1 MALNT
6 RQGLEAALADINDL
20 IRRVQSQIASTENSN
35 NFTAA
40 EKAPRLA
47 ALRAELAGYQAQQAA
62 LTQQLNQL
70 GPNNQSDGV
79 TTAAAGP
86 TPVEPG
92 PGTTGT
98 VATAPA
104 PLKAGA
110 AVYDPNTPYKV
121 EVNGVGNT
129 GVETV
134 TKQAEKNAADNAQV
148 LVKPQ
153 ANVLDKFNSYTY
165 QASVYLMSPT
175 QYRTLLDSAD
185 RNIPDAQLLFQSGG
199 ASKRNKFFDNDFYI
213 DSITLENVLAGKQT
227 QSAHMTTT
235 LKFTVTE
242 PLGITLL
249 DRLRDAVVDFS
260 PTDASGKVNFSAAQF
275 LMVIRFFGYDQNGK
289 LVSPGIP
296 EMAGNTIK
304 PRAVIEKYIPF
315 LITKINWS
323 VGTKLVTYDIEA
335 APVGQ
340 TTGGSIGRGTV
351 PFDIQ
356 ITAGTIDEFF
366 GGNVKLLNQETGEE
380 YQSDA
385 PPNAAA
391 APGTINQKVTRG
403 IMTALNQFQQ
413 DLVKRNIYTI
423 ADTYEIEFVD
433 ANEIKQAILQL
444 PVDKVDKKTSN
455 SGQPATVSAA
465 SLDSNKVVTTPAKR
479 SLPITAGQSL
489 TQVIDLIIRNS
500 SYINGQAA
508 VTSNPDGEPDPA
520 EKPPQNPMKW
530 FMISYSARPIGDKID
545 PKRNDY
551 AYNIKYTITKY
562 EVPNFD
568 STYFPV
574 AAYPGLHK
582 EYKYWFTGE
591 NTAVLDYSASYDALY
606 NITVSGTKP
615 GDSAQDA
622 RRRLLTS
629 SARDIAKYAYSPR
642 STQGVGYGDGKSNE
656 SSANAA
662 EYLYSPD
669 TLHSSRLRIVGDPA
683 WIQQGSLFKP
693 IDPATF
699 KAEAKLGFM
708 PDGTISFD
716 SAQVLYEIAWQRP
729 EDYDIKTGLADPYA
743 KTFKKYGQREP
754 LQSNIY
760 QALKVV
766 SEFRGGRFEQTIEG
780 ALYLYSK
787 PQASITVR
795 LGENESNAETNK
807 LARQG
812 NPQAQTASQAAAAA
826 NSGGSLTAFGSGAN
840 NPSLTSAAAGVSGTV
855 AAPPLNTTTT
865 NGSPDSPEVA
875 AAQSVT
881 ESVADIVPSRP
892 STPVTSNGQTVS
904 VGGYGFGIRPPNV
917 LPGRTTLNELQAG
930 AQNTPP
936 QLTRIDA

>member
-1 MALNT
+1 MATKLP
-6 RQGLEAALADINDL
+6 AAT
-20 IRRVQSQIASTENSN
+20 QYSY
-35 NFTAA
+35 
-40 EKAPRLA
+40 PR
-47 ALRAELAGYQAQQAA
+47 
-62 LTQQLNQL
+62 
-70 GPNNQSDGV
+70 
-79 TTAAAGP
+79 
-86 TPVEPG
+86 
-92 PGTTGT
+92 
-98 VATAPA
+98 
-104 PLKAGA
+104 
-110 AVYDPNTPYKV
+110 V

-134 TKQAEKNAADNAQV
+134 TKQAEKNAADNAQI
-148 LVKPQ
+148 LVQPQ

-175 QYRTLLDSAD
+175 QYRNLLDSAD
-185 RNIPDAQLLFQSGG
+185 KNIPDAQLLFQSGG
-199 ASKRNKFFDNDFYI
+199 AAARNKFFDNDFYI

-242 PLGITLL
+242 PMGITLL
-249 DRLRDAVVDFS
+249 DRLKDAVVDFS
-260 PTDASGKVNFSAAQF
+260 PTDAAGKVNFSAAQF

-323 VGTKLVTYDIEA
+323 VGTKLVTYDIEG

-366 GGNVKLLNQETGEE
+366 GGNVRLLNQETGEE

-413 DLVKRNIYTI
+413 DLVKRNVYTI

-508 VTSNPDGEPDPA
+508 VNNNPDGSPDPA

-530 FMISYSARPIGDKID
+530 FMISYSARPIGNKID

-669 TLHSSRLRIVGDPA
+669 TLHSSKLRIVGDPA

-699 KAEAKLGFM
+699 KAEAKLGFLA
-708 PDGTISFD
+708 DGTISFD

-729 EDYDIKTGLADPYA
+729 EDYDIQSGLADPYA

-766 SEFRGGRFEQTIEG
+766 SEFRSGRFEQTIEG

-812 NPQAQTASQAAAAA
+812 NPQAQTASQSAAAA
-826 NSGGSLTAFGSGAN
+826 NTGGSLTAFGSGAN

-855 AAPPLNTTTT
+855 LAPPLTTTTT

-892 STPVTSNGQTVS
+892 STPVTSNGQTVG
-904 VGGYGFGIRPPNV
+904 VGGYGFGLRPSNV
-917 LPGRTTLNELQAG
+917 LPSGRTTLNELQAG

>member
-1 MALNT
+1 MATKLP
-6 RQGLEAALADINDL
+6 AA
-20 IRRVQSQIASTENSN
+20 
-35 NFTAA
+35 
-40 EKAPRLA
+40 
-47 ALRAELAGYQAQQAA
+47 
-62 LTQQLNQL
+62 TQYSYFR
-70 GPNNQSDGV
+70 G
-79 TTAAAGP
+79 
-86 TPVEPG
+86 
-92 PGTTGT
+92 
-98 VATAPA
+98 
-104 PLKAGA
+104 
-110 AVYDPNTPYKV
+110 
-121 EVNGVGNT
+121 EVNGAGNT
-129 GVETV
+129 GVEKV

-148 LVKPQ
+148 LVQPQ

-175 QYRTLLDSAD
+175 QYRKLLDSAD
-185 RNIPDAQLLFQSGG
+185 KNIPDSQLLFQSGG
-199 ASKRNKFFDNDFYI
+199 TGGKGNKFFDNDFYI
-213 DSITLENVLAGKQT
+213 DNITLESVLAGKQT

-249 DRLRDAVVDFS
+249 DRLKDAVVDFS

-275 LMVIRFFGYDQNGK
+275 LMAIRFFGYDQTGK
-289 LVSPGIP
+289 LTAPGIP

-323 VGTKLVTYDIEA
+323 VGNKLVSYDIEA
-335 APVGQ
+335 APIGQ
-340 TTGGSIGRGTV
+340 TTGGSVGRGTV
-351 PFDIQ
+351 PFDIE

-366 GGNVKLLNQETGEE
+366 GGNVRFLNQETGEE

-413 DLVKRNIYTI
+413 DLVKRKVYDI

-433 ANEIKQAILQL
+433 ANEIKQATLKL
-444 PVDKVDKKTSN
+444 PTDQVSKKSSN

-465 SLDSNKVVTTPAKR
+465 SLNSDKIVTTPAKR

-508 VTSNPDGEPDPA
+508 VTNNPDGSPNPA
-520 EKPPQNPMKW
+520 EKPPQNPMQW
-530 FMISYSARPIGDKID
+530 FMISYSAKPIGDKID
-545 PKRNDY
+545 SQRNDY
-551 AYNIKYTITKY
+551 AYNIKYTVTKY
-562 EVPNFD
+562 KVPNFD
-568 STYFPV
+568 SKYFPV

-582 EYKYWFTGE
+582 EYKYWFTGQ
-591 NTAVLDYSASYDALY
+591 NTSVLDYSASYDALY

-615 GDSAQDA
+615 GDSAQDE

-629 SARDIAKYAYSPR
+629 SARDMPKYAYSPR

-693 IDPATF
+693 VDPDTF
-699 KAEAKLGFM
+699 RAEARLGFLA
-708 PDGTISFD
+708 DGTISFD

-729 EDYDIKTGLADPYA
+729 EDYNIQTGLADPYA
-743 KTFKKYGQREP
+743 KTSKKYGEREP

-760 QALKVV
+760 HALKVI
-766 SEFRGGRFEQTIEG
+766 SEFRSGRFEQTIEG
-780 ALYLYSK
+780 SLYLYSK
-787 PQASITVR
+787 PQPSITVR
-795 LGENESNAETNK
+795 IGENQSGAETNR
-807 LARQG
+807 LASAG
-812 NPQAQTASQAAAAA
+812 NPQAQTASQATAAA
-826 NSGGSLTAFGSGAN
+826 NTGENLTAFGSGKF
-840 NPSLTSAAAGVSGTV
+840 NPSLTSAAAASTGTTL
-855 AAPPLNTTTT
+855 APSVTTITQI
-865 NGSPDSPEVA
+865 GSSDSPEVA
-875 AAQSVT
+875 AAQSAAN
-881 ESVADIVPSRP
+881 SVPDIVPIQP
-892 STPVTSNGQTVS
+892 SKEVTSNGQTVG
-904 VGGYGFGIRPPNV
+904 VGGYGFGFGTRPSNV
-917 LPGRTTLNELQAG
+917 LPSGRTTLNELQAG
-930 AQNTPP
+930 AQNTEP
-936 QLTRIDA
+936 QLTRRET